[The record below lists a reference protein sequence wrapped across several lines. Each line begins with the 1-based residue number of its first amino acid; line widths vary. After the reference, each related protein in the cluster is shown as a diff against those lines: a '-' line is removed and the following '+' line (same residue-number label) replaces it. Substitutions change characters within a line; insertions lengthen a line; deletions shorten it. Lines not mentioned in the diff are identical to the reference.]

1 MIGASDRPDRP
12 SYGVMAY
19 LQSRGYRVLPV
30 NPQITGEHVHGEYV
44 WRELA
49 QIGEPIDM
57 VDIFRRPLA
66 AGEAVDEAI
75 AAGAKSVWL
84 QIGVINEE
92 AAARAEAAGL
102 KVVMNRCP
110 KIEIPRLG
118 RAEGRRAR
126 LRSRLAARCRPSAR
140 SAVRAPSALASC
152 DVGRAARGPGGWRN
166 RPRPGRTAAARPCR
180 AGAPAGRISRELA
193 ERVDVGE
200 GDRQVADVDAAD
212 PDPPGDA
219 VFGGRSGRR

>member
-1 MIGASDRPDRP
+1 MPLTRDEDIAELLRGVRTIAMVGASDRTDRP
-12 SYGVMAY
+12 SYGVMKF
-19 LQSRGYRVLPV
+19 LQDHGYRVIPV

-57 VDIFRRPLA
+57 VDIFRRPNA

-75 AAGAKSVWL
+75 AIGANAVWL

-110 KIEIPRLG
+110 KIEIFRLG
-118 RAEGRRAR
+118 
-126 LRSRLAARCRPSAR
+126 LAPVSA
-140 SAVRAPSALASC
+140 
-152 DVGRAARGPGGWRN
+152 N
-166 RPRPGRTAAARPCR
+166 
-180 AGAPAGRISRELA
+180 
-193 ERVDVGE
+193 
-200 GDRQVADVDAAD
+200 
-212 PDPPGDA
+212 
-219 VFGGRSGRR
+219 